1 MRGKRTIRI
10 YGRMWS
16 GLIPAHAGKTLY
28 RRAGSCRGWAH
39 PRACGENI
47 HVCQGSGV
55 FRGSSPR
62 MRGKHGPLRSGDM
75 VEGLIPAH
83 AGKTVVALSS
93 RLQRWAHPRACGE
106 NRISANFFLPM
117 AGSSPRMRG
126 KRRPLPRRERRDRL
140 IPAHAGKTSRA
151 SSKSWPASAHPRACG
166 ENSTRI
172 SMYAKT
178 SGSSPRMRGKHEAP
192 VEEAPAEGLIPAHA
206 GKTAAQSAAGWIQRA
221 HPRACGENRKSL
233 YDLGLAR
240 GSSPRMRGKP

>member
-106 NRISANFFLPM
+106 N
-117 AGSSPRMRG
+117 
-126 KRRPLPRRERRDRL
+126 
-140 IPAHAGKTSRA
+140 
-151 SSKSWPASAHPRACG
+151 
-166 ENSTRI
+166 STRI

-240 GSSPRMRGKP
+240 GSSPRMRGKLPKSAIWRRWGGLIPAHAGKTYRIMAYH